1 MAAAYVYL
9 AVAVLFE
16 VIGTSALKLSE
27 GFTRLWPSLLCVL
40 GYGVAFYA
48 LGQCLRS
55 MSVGVA
61 YAMWCAGGIVLIS
74 LIGWL
79 WFKQPL
85 DMPAI
90 AGVSL
95 IFAGV
100 TIISLY
106 SKTAVH

>member
-1 MAAAYVYL
+1 MAVAYAYL
-9 AVAVLFE
+9 AVAILFE
-16 VIGTSALKLSE
+16 VIATSALKLSD
-27 GFTRLWPSLLCVL
+27 GFSRLWPSLACVV

-61 YAMWCAGGIVLIS
+61 YAIWCAGGIVLIS

-90 AGVSL
+90 TGVSL

-100 TIISLY
+100 MVISLY
-106 SKTAVH
+106 SRTAVH